1 MPETVQP
8 QARSA
13 AVAFVL
19 AAVLIDVIAL
29 GIVIPVLPKLV
40 EDMLAGNTARAAEI
54 YGLFGTAWALMQF
67 AASPVLG
74 ALSDR
79 FGRRP
84 VLLLSMLGHAL
95 DYVLMALAPTLIWL
109 FIGRV
114 VSGITAAS
122 FSTAYAYIADVT
134 APEKR
139 AKQFGMMGAAFGIG
153 FVLGPAVGGI
163 LGAYDPRLPFWAA
176 AVFSFA
182 NALYGWFVLPESL
195 PADKRSPFRWKGA
208 NPLGALRLMRS
219 SSTLFGMAGVATLYH
234 LAHTALPNVAVL
246 YCTYRY
252 GWDTQMVGL
261 SLAAVGIASG
271 IVQGGLV
278 QSFIGWI
285 GERRTLLLGLA
296 CGAAGF
302 ATYGFAPTGAWFFA
316 GIPLM
321 GLWGLGGASS
331 QALMSRLVGPDA
343 QGQLQGANSS
353 IMGLAG
359 LIGPGLFTLVFAA
372 AIRPEAGL
380 QLPGAPF
387 LLAAA
392 LMAAATALAWW
403 VTRRAFPPH
412 AETQVRA

>member
-1 MPETVQP
+1 MTEAVQP
-8 QARSA
+8 QARPA

-40 EDMLAGNTARAAEI
+40 EQMLAGNTARAAEI

-67 AASPVLG
+67 LASPVLG

-95 DYVLMALAPTLIWL
+95 DYVLMAVAPTLIWL

-114 VSGITAAS
+114 ISGITAAS

-134 APEKR
+134 PPEKR
-139 AKQFGMMGAAFGIG
+139 AKQFGLMGAAFGIG

-182 NALYGWFVLPESL
+182 NTLYGWFVLPESL
-195 PADKRSPFRWKGA
+195 PKENRSPLRWKGA
-208 NPLGALRLMRS
+208 NPIGALRLLRTNA
-219 SSTLFGMAGVATLYH
+219 TLFGMAGVATLYQ

-271 IVQGGLV
+271 VVQAGLV
-278 QSFIGWI
+278 QRFIGWI
-285 GERRTLLLGLA
+285 GERRTLLFGLA

-302 ATYGFAPTGAWFFA
+302 ATYGLAPTGAWFFA

-331 QALMSRLVGPDA
+331 QALMSRLVGPEA

-359 LIGPGLFTLVFAA
+359 LVGPALFTLAFAA
-372 AIRPEAGL
+372 AIRPDSGL
-380 QLPGAPF
+380 HLPGMPF

-392 LMAAATALAWW
+392 LMLAATTLAWW
-403 VTRRAFPPH
+403 VTRGVFA
-412 AETQVRA
+412 AADETKAAS

>member
-1 MPETVQP
+1 MKPKERP
-8 QARSA
+8 A
-13 AVAFVL
+13 AVAFVF
-19 AAVLIDVIAL
+19 AVVLIDVIAL
-29 GIVIPVLPKLV
+29 GIIIPVLPKLV
-40 EDMLAGNTARAAEI
+40 EDMLGGNTPRAAEI
-54 YGLFGTAWALMQF
+54 YGLFGTAWAVMQF
-67 AASPVLG
+67 LSAPVLG

-84 VLLLSMLGHAL
+84 VLLLSMLGHGL
-95 DYVLMALAPTLIWL
+95 DYILMALAPNLVWL

-114 VSGITAAS
+114 ISGVTAAS

-139 AKQFGMMGAAFGIG
+139 AKQFGLMGAAFGVG

-176 AVFSFA
+176 AAFSLA

-195 PADKRSPFRWKGA
+195 PQDKRSPFRWKGA
-208 NPLGALRLMRS
+208 NPLGSLRLLRGHPV
-219 SSTLFGMAGVATLYH
+219 LLGMGGVALLYQ
-234 LAHTALPNVAVL
+234 LAHASLPAVAVL
-246 YCTYRY
+246 YCSYRY

-278 QSFIGWI
+278 QTFISWL
-285 GERRTLLLGLA
+285 GERRTLLVGLV

-302 ATYGFAPTGAWFFA
+302 ATYGFAATGAWFFA

-321 GLWGLGGASS
+321 GLWGLAGASA
-331 QALMSRLVGPDA
+331 QALMSRHVGPEA

-353 IMGLAG
+353 IMAFASM
-359 LIGPGLFTLVFAA
+359 IGPTLFTLTFAA
-372 AIRPEAGL
+372 AIRPDAGVH
-380 QLPGAPF
+380 LPGAPF

-392 LMAAATALAWW
+392 LMVSATLLAWR
-403 VTRRAFPPH
+403 VTGRHREH
-412 AETQVRA
+412 T